1 MSSLRSISRLCM
13 VLFGLATIAY
23 AQDPLPSWND
33 GPARQ
38 ALVQFVKV
46 TTDSS
51 SPDFVSPEKRIA
63 TFDQDGTLWVEQPAY
78 GQMMFALDRLGK
90 LAATHP
96 EWKTAQPFAS
106 VLSGDKAAIAKFTMN
121 DWAAI
126 VMATHAGISVQ
137 VFRSA
142 VNDWLATAKDKR
154 WNRPYT
160 DLVYQPMLEAMRYL
174 RANGYRTYIVTG
186 GGQEFVRAYAERVY
200 GVPPEM
206 VIGSALSLQYTYDDA
221 GNAIIMKEPKVL
233 LNDDKSGKP
242 QDIYLF
248 TGRHPKA
255 AFGNSNGD
263 REMLEYA
270 QASGKASLMMLV
282 LHDDADREYA
292 YGPAGDLPDSKIGTF
307 SKELHDEAA
316 QKGWIVVS
324 MKKDWKNVF
333 AFSK

>member
-1 MSSLRSISRLCM
+1 MSRFTSALRLCLI
-13 VLFGLATIAY
+13 LFCLATVAC
-23 AQDPLPSWND
+23 AQDSLPSWND

-38 ALVQFVKV
+38 ALIQFVKT

-51 SPDFVSPEKRIA
+51 SPDFVAPEERIA

-78 GQMMFALDRLGK
+78 AQMMFALDRLGK
-90 LAATHP
+90 LATSHP

-106 VLSGDKAAIAKFTMN
+106 VLAGDEAAIAKFTMK

-126 VMATHAGISVQ
+126 VMATHAGVA
-137 VFRSA
+137 VGDFRTA
-142 VNDWLATAKDKR
+142 VNDWLATATDKR

-186 GGQEFVRAYAERVY
+186 GGQEFVRTFAERVY

-206 VIGSALSLQYTYDDA
+206 VIGSALGLQYTYDAA
-221 GNAIIMKEPKVL
+221 GNAIIMKEPKLL

-248 TGRHPKA
+248 TGRHPRA

-292 YGPAGDLPDSKIGTF
+292 YGPANGLPDSKIGTF
-307 SKELHDEAA
+307 SKELHDEAT